1 MTTDVQALSDVSEST
16 FAISGM
22 SCGTCAENMAKV
34 LRAMGGVHAVDA
46 SYVLGRA
53 VVKYDCRM
61 ITPSDIKKAVE
72 KLGYVATEVN
82 EGHVPDKG
90 RTLRPGIALTITV
103 GSMLVIAWMMQFF
116 AVGPV
121 WLAGVLGALAAVI
134 GGFPIASK
142 AIRAARHRQLSV
154 DALVVIAAV
163 AAIAI
168 GHTMEAGVVIFILLL
183 GELLEEI
190 TIAKTSKAIRG
201 LGSLLPDTVMVKR
214 GEVETE
220 VGIAEVAIG
229 DIVVVRPGER
239 IAVDGVVVAG
249 NASVD
254 QAPITGESMPV
265 EKGPGDE
272 VYSGT
277 ISQVGAIEISATK
290 VGEASTVARIKAMI
304 SEAQGRKAA
313 VQRLVDRFATYFVP
327 AMLVIAAVVYVVT
340 GDIQRAI
347 TVLIVAC
354 PCAFVLG
361 TPTAVVAAIGAAAR
375 RGIIIRGGDVL
386 ETLGKVN
393 GVVFDKTGTL
403 TRGRPRVMDVKRICG
418 HPEKDV
424 LKFAAVAEKLSEHP
438 LAGAI
443 LDKAR
448 EWDLLISAPTDFR
461 VKRGRG
467 VEVKHDGLRIILGNR
482 DLLAENA
489 ITITAEA
496 EAYMQERE
504 SRGETVLIVTHDRE
518 VCGLITLADPIREQ
532 APETIRK
539 LRESGMH
546 RIIAMYTGDNHRT
559 ASSVAKFLGIEEV
572 AAGLLPE
579 DKVNRV
585 KALSGNG
592 HTIAMVGDGINDAPA
607 LATAAVGIA
616 MGKVGSDIAMQAAD
630 VVLLTDDLLQVPAAL
645 ALGRKALTVIRQ
657 NLIFALVFNT
667 TMIFLAS
674 EGVLSMAVG
683 ALCHQGS
690 SLFVILNSMRLLL
703 ATPRGRLP
711 GRR

>member
-1 MTTDVQALSDVSEST
+1 MTEAI
-16 FAISGM
+16 FAIAGM
-22 SCGTCAENMAKV
+22 SCGTCAENVAKV
-34 LRAMGGVHAVDA
+34 LRAMSGVHAVEA

-53 VVKYDCRM
+53 VVQYDGSL
-61 ITPSDIKKAVE
+61 ITPSAIRKAIAE
-72 KLGYVATEVN
+72 LGYAAAEVK
-82 EGHVPDKG
+82 GDLAPDAE
-90 RTLRPGIALTITV
+90 RTQRRRIALTTAV
-103 GSMLVIAWMMQFF
+103 GSLLVVAWMTPLVA
-116 AVGPV
+116 AVPS
-121 WLAGVLGALAAVI
+121 WLPGLLGALAATI

-142 AIRAARHRQLSV
+142 AIRAAGHRRLSV
-154 DALVVIAAV
+154 DALVAIAAV

-168 GHTMEAGVVIFILLL
+168 GHYMEAGVVIFILLL
-183 GELLEEI
+183 GELLEDI
-190 TIAKTSKAIRG
+190 TISKTRRAIHG
-201 LGSLLPDTVMVKR
+201 LGSLLPDTVMVRR
-214 GEVETE
+214 GEGETE
-220 VGIAEVAIG
+220 VSISEVAIG
-229 DIVVVRPGER
+229 DVVVVRPGER

-254 QAPITGESMPV
+254 QAPVTGESLPV
-265 EKGPGDE
+265 ERGPGDA

-277 ISQVGAIEISATK
+277 ISQVGALEIRATQ
-290 VGEASTVARIKAMI
+290 VGNDTTVARIQAMI
-304 SEAQGRKAA
+304 REAQGRKAS

-327 AMLVIAAVVYVVT
+327 AMLVIAAAVYFIT

-489 ITITAEA
+489 ITPSAEA
-496 EAYMQERE
+496 ERYMQEHERK
-504 SRGETVLIVTHDRE
+504 GETVLIVTHERE
-518 VCGLITLADPIREQ
+518 VCGLIALADPIREE
-532 APETIRK
+532 APEAVAK
-539 LRESGMH
+539 LQSSGMH

-559 ASSVAKFLGIEEV
+559 ASCVALSLGIEEV

-585 KALSGNG
+585 KALSGKG

-607 LATAAVGIA
+607 LATASVGMA
-616 MGKVGSDIAMQAAD
+616 MGKVGSDMAMQAAD
-630 VVLLTDDLLQVPAAL
+630 VVLLTDDLLLVPAAL

-657 NLIFALVFNT
+657 NLVFALVFNS

-674 EGVLSMAVG
+674 EGIVSMAIG

-703 ATPRGRLP
+703 VARRGKPPHGSL
-711 GRR
+711 GR